1 MTTIT
6 EQLVQIVAMVRAAI
20 GAYGIRLAR
29 PAHSAWIGQTLF
41 ASVPAPQ
48 PLPSLAPALWVLF
61 WNRLGR
67 AQRRFHALHAAWRA
81 GTLRPSSPRPPRPPA
96 EPARAGEPRTTPA
109 PALPRAFG
117 WLIRRAPEAGPAA
130 GQLEQLVHNED
141 TRRFVAAVPRAG
153 RHLRPLCRA
162 LGLVPPDYLR
172 LPPRPRA
179 PRPPRRS
186 PGPSP
191 RPRSAFHDPA
201 IRWRPWEK
209 RAARSFLKKFG
220 RG

>member
-1 MTTIT
+1 MTDIA
-6 EQLVQIVAMVRAAI
+6 EKLIHIVALVRAAI
-20 GAYGIRLAR
+20 GAYEYRLAR
-29 PAHSAWIGQTLF
+29 PVHSAWIGNVLYT
-41 ASVPAPQ
+41 AAAAPH
-48 PLPSLAPALWVLF
+48 PLPLLAPALWILF
-61 WNRLGR
+61 NNRLVR
-67 AQRRFHALHAAWRA
+67 VQRRFQALYAAWRA
-81 GTLRPSSPRPPRPPA
+81 GTLRPTTPRRPRPQA
-96 EPARAGEPRTTPA
+96 EPAPEPRTAPAA

-117 WLIRRAPEAGPAA
+117 WMVRRAPEAGPAA
-130 GQLEQLVHNED
+130 GHLEQLVLDEE